1 MTAWLKTDDTGRVWV
16 VDAEGWEY
24 AGPYDTPEEALKA
37 HPEAESEDAP

>member
-1 MTAWLKTDDTGRVWV
+1 MPAWIKMDELGHFWV

-37 HPEAESEDAP
+37 HPEVEDE